1 MPTGSLL
8 ALLDD
13 VTSVLDDVSAM
24 TKVAA
29 QKTAGV
35 LGDDLALNAQQ
46 VSGVRAERELPV
58 VFAVAR
64 GSLVNKAILVPSALA
79 ISAFVPFL
87 VTPLLMIGGVYLCFE
102 GAEKIA
108 HKLFH
113 SEDSE
118 GVTDAAHAGAAQA
131 LKPTEGSHS
140 AAVQVAPQ
148 LDTQRQQDSVSE
160 PGESEHLALEKEKIQ
175 GAIRTDFILSA
186 EIVTIALGS
195 VADEPFLTRLLVL
208 SGIAL
213 FMTVGVYGFVACI
226 VKMDDLG
233 LYLARSTSKL
243 RRGFGLG
250 LVHLAPYLMRT
261 LTVVGTAAMFLVG
274 GGIIAHAVSPLHA
287 LVEHSGEWIT
297 ATAPAALLGVLVGL
311 AEMVINA
318 GIGLSSGAL
327 ALLVVRGFAKLRSA
341 AAR

>member
-13 VTSVLDDVSAM
+13 VTSILDDVSAM

-46 VSGVRAERELPV
+46 VSGVKAERELPV

-79 ISAFVPFL
+79 VSAFVPFL
-87 VTPLLMIGGVYLCFE
+87 VTPLLMLGGVYLCFE

-113 SEDSE
+113 GAPQQDKGAEVAANSVEEQAVHDLS
-118 GVTDAAHAGAAQA
+118 AHAEPDGE
-131 LKPTEGSHS
+131 TDH
-140 AAVQVAPQ
+140 VA
-148 LDTQRQQDSVSE
+148 S
-160 PGESEHLALEKEKIQ
+160 EKEKVR

-186 EIVTIALGS
+186 EIVTIALGT
-195 VADEPFLTRLLVL
+195 VAEEPFLTRLLVL
-208 SGIAL
+208 SGIGL
-213 FMTVGVYGFVACI
+213 VMTVGVYGFVACI
-226 VKMDDLG
+226 VKLDDVG
-233 LYLARSTSKL
+233 LYLARSPSKL

-250 LVHLAPYLMRT
+250 LVHLAPYLMRV
-261 LTVVGTAAMFLVG
+261 LTVVGTVAMFLVG
-274 GGIIAHAVSPLHA
+274 GGILGHGISPVHA
-287 LVEHSGEWIT
+287 LTEHVGEWVALAAPGGIAGTLVT
-297 ATAPAALLGVLVGL
+297 AAETLINAAIGLTSGVLALLLVQGVAKLR
-311 AEMVINA
+311 
-318 GIGLSSGAL
+318 GAL
-327 ALLVVRGFAKLRSA
+327 AH
-341 AAR
+341 